1 MYQTNSTKLKIFVD
15 ELDKL
20 AGLILVVKKLHF
32 VKRGIN
38 KSLLRINYLN
48 RNSIS

>member
-20 AGLILVVKKLHF
+20 AGLIVVVKNTPFCKDWY
-32 VKRGIN
+32 K
-38 KSLLRINYLN
+38 
-48 RNSIS
+48 